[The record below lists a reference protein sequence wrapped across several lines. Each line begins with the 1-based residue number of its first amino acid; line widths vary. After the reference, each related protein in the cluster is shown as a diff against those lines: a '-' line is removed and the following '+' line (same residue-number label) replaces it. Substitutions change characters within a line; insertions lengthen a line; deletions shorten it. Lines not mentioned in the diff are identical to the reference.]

1 MAWGAPNAGGSA
13 EEELTGV
20 IKAQVEIRLD
30 RYLMMFVKQRWR
42 EELGII
48 SKLVVTG
55 LMYYCIYMNSHE
67 LTFLTLDG

>member
-20 IKAQVEIRLD
+20 IKAQLEIR
-30 RYLMMFVKQRWR
+30 QRWR
-42 EELGII
+42 EELGIV

-55 LMYYCIYMNSHE
+55 LMYYIHE
-67 LTFLTLDG
+67 FS

>member
-20 IKAQVEIRLD
+20 IKAQVEIR
-30 RYLMMFVKQRWR
+30 YLMMFVKQRWR
-42 EELGII
+42 EELGIV

-55 LMYYCIYMNSHE
+55 LMYYCI
-67 LTFLTLDG
+67 LTS